1 MAADHNNNKEVTM
14 FKVKATVVGF
24 LGDEDKYPCHFQH
37 KIGDEFIYDGE
48 KCIGRV
54 CPDLLPML
62 APKLIALH
70 VAGPRYIEPVYYYP
84 HWYAPVSMKAPSL
97 KKYDGIGFKNVFVE
111 SYNESKFHMANLA
124 PKNAWKW
131 PPHGERTVARDP
143 VVVCPDP
150 RTSAVLKL
158 EAFDLSDKGYDVP
171 FFRRQM
177 TILSKVL
184 PKPGI
189 EVDKILNEFSK
200 EEIEKI
206 YPALSQIMLQAL
218 VEELELMSYLEIR
231 NVKASVTKKG
241 KVKLENFKKSLS
253 AEERGALRI

>member
-1 MAADHNNNKEVTM
+1 M
-14 FKVKATVVGF
+14 FKVKVTVVGF

-84 HWYAPVSMKAPSL
+84 HWYAPVSVRDTSL

-111 SYNESKFHMANLA
+111 SYNEPKCHMTNLA

-131 PPHGERTVARDP
+131 PPHVERTVARDP
-143 VVVCPDP
+143 TVVCPDP
-150 RTSAVLKL
+150 RTSVLLKL
-158 EAFDLSDKGYDVP
+158 EAYDLSDKGYDVP

-177 TILSKVL
+177 TILNKVL
-184 PKPGI
+184 SKPGI

-206 YPALSQIMLQAL
+206 YPALSHIMVQAL
-218 VEELELMSYLEIR
+218 VEELELMNYLEIR
-231 NVKASVTKKG
+231 NGKASVTKKG

-253 AEERGALRI
+253 AEEREALQI